1 MVITDGELL
10 RRYAELKSEEAF
22 AELVRR
28 HIDLIYSAA
37 LRQVGA
43 DAHLARDVAQS
54 VFTDLARHAN
64 QLCGREVLGG
74 WLYTSTHFAA
84 AKAVRA
90 ARRRRAHEKEAHA
103 MNELVQN
110 PAPELD
116 WNDIRPVLDSVM
128 LQLTEPDRDAI
139 LLRYFENRQLAE
151 IGKRLGITEDAARK
165 RVDRALEKL
174 RAFLSRRGIKTSGTL
189 AAVLSTQAVQIAPAG
204 LGSTLASVSLAS
216 MSMAV
221 GSATTAALKIMSITK
236 VQAGIVAVVLVAIT
250 TSLIVQ
256 HRSELRLKSENESLR
271 QQVAQLSSANEALSR
286 KAAKTKVWI
295 PQLPA
300 PPLAVSTG
308 LIDPNVA
315 LESTNLYERLKDK
328 PSKLSAE
335 QVEPYLNA
343 NHRNAASLLAA
354 YRTTGNAAL
363 LEEAMRNFPND
374 PQVSFEAVFRKDAAP
389 EDRRKWLDDFKKADP
404 NNAMANY
411 LSAREHFKN
420 GQTDRAVQELLAAS
434 GKGFQDYTSERYQDD
449 SEAYLAAGYS
459 VADAKTVS
467 SMQLLLPQLIELKQL
482 AMSTVELAN
491 SYRQA
496 GDDRSAQAALELA
509 MGLGQRYS
517 SSSPGEPEVS
527 QLVGMAIER
536 KALNAMDPN
545 VAYSTEG
552 GTAPDRI
559 NQIIQ
564 QEAALKELN
573 QRIEPLFQTMPD
585 QDWISYRDRWLM
597 FGEENAARWLIN
609 KHGER

>member
-1 MVITDGELL
+1 
-10 RRYAELKSEEAF
+10 
-22 AELVRR
+22 
-28 HIDLIYSAA
+28 
-37 LRQVGA
+37 
-43 DAHLARDVAQS
+43 
-54 VFTDLARHAN
+54 
-64 QLCGREVLGG
+64 
-74 WLYTSTHFAA
+74 
-84 AKAVRA
+84 
-90 ARRRRAHEKEAHA
+90 
-103 MNELVQN
+103 
-110 PAPELD
+110 
-116 WNDIRPVLDSVM
+116 
-128 LQLTEPDRDAI
+128 
-139 LLRYFENRQLAE
+139 
-151 IGKRLGITEDAARK
+151 
-165 RVDRALEKL
+165 
-174 RAFLSRRGIKTSGTL
+174 
-189 AAVLSTQAVQIAPAG
+189 
-204 LGSTLASVSLAS
+204 
-216 MSMAV
+216 
-221 GSATTAALKIMSITK
+221 
-236 VQAGIVAVVLVAIT
+236 
-250 TSLIVQ
+250 
-256 HRSELRLKSENESLR
+256 
-271 QQVAQLSSANEALSR
+271 
-286 KAAKTKVWI
+286 
-295 PQLPA
+295 
-300 PPLAVSTG
+300 
-308 LIDPNVA
+308 
-315 LESTNLYERLKDK
+315 
-328 PSKLSAE
+328 LSAE

-363 LEEAMRNFPND
+363 LEEAMRNFPKD

-552 GTAPDRI
+552 GTARDRI